1 MALVVP
7 VSVLQQVGALRFPLQ
22 DSLDWLFV
30 GSVCSALLW
39 VVTVLLQ
46 GLAKAG
52 FCQVFGRVLPSLLV
66 IGAVLKSPGPGNL
79 CCSVTQEQ
87 QPWPSWRGR
96 GDLGDEQHQFGW
108 GEQHWRAKAAL
119 AAQCRTSA

>member
-30 GSVCSALLW
+30 GSVCSAL
-39 VVTVLLQ
+39 
-46 GLAKAG
+46 GGDCPAAG
-52 FCQVFGRVLPSLLV
+52 FGKGRVLPSLLV